1 MKELMKNELVTNI
14 VILIVGIILTIWPDA
29 TLDVAVN
36 LVGSVVCLFGIVN
49 IIMWFNNKG
58 SYSSLFLGILAL
70 IIGIFIIV
78 RSDVV
83 ISIMP
88 ILLGIAILADGI
100 TNLKTLYDVKSDS
113 KSWKALFISAIIT
126 TVLGLILIFRPIF
139 IANMITRIGGIIMI
153 LCGLEGLFISHK
165 TYKIVKR

>member
-1 MKELMKNELVTNI
+1 MKELMKNELATNI

-36 LVGSVVCLFGIVN
+36 LVGSLVCLFGIVN

>member
-36 LVGSVVCLFGIVN
+36 LVGSLVCLFGIVN

-58 SYSSLFLGILAL
+58 SYSSLFLGILSF

-78 RSDVV
+78 RSDIV

-100 TNLKTLYDVKSDS
+100 TNLKTLYGVKSDS

-126 TVLGLILIFRPIF
+126 TILGLILIFRPLF